1 MHRPGARTTPSLG
14 DVPGVLLDG
23 SPVPTLEEYR
33 RRGGGEAFAAAV
45 AAGEDAVV
53 GVVTDSGLRGRG
65 GGGFPTGRKWTG
77 IRNAGTGRR
86 FAVCNAAEGEPGTFK
101 DRALIRHDPYRVLEG
116 LAIASFAVGA
126 EAAFIATKARYEREA
141 ERLATAITE
150 IAAVGLFADLTINL
164 VLGPDEYLFGEEKA
178 LLEVIEGHDPL
189 PRLLPPYE
197 HGLFATDVQTGWQSV
212 DAPIVGPKG
221 QANPTLVNNVE
232 TLAHVPRIIRD
243 GPDWFRSMGT
253 AESPGTTVATVVG
266 DVVVPF
272 VGEIELGVPLWDL
285 IAEAGGLREGRQVQ
299 AVFSGVANAAVTAD
313 QLDTPVSYEAL
324 TAAGSGLGSAGFIV
338 YDDTACMV
346 EVARELS
353 RFLYVE
359 SCGQCRSCKF
369 GCGEITRTLDTVAA
383 GGATDRDIEVIGA
396 RLLSV
401 TDQTRCYLAAEEQI
415 LISSILRS
423 FPEEFAL
430 HLEGRCSVEPRE
442 IHVPKL
448 VEVGDG
454 IATYDER
461 HAGKLPDWTYAEA

>member
-1 MHRPGARTTPSLG
+1 MA
-14 DVPGVLLDG
+14 GVLLDG
-23 SPVPTLEEYR
+23 DPVLSLDEYR
-33 RRGGGEAFAAAV
+33 NRGGGEAFAAAV
-45 AAGEDAVV
+45 AAGEDAVI
-53 GVVTDSGLRGRG
+53 GVVSDSGLRGRG

-77 IRNAGTGRR
+77 IRDAGPGRR

-101 DRALIRHDPYRVLEG
+101 DRALLRHDPYRVLEG

-126 EAAFIATKARYEREA
+126 ERAYIATKARYEREA
-141 ERLATAITE
+141 ERIANA
-150 IAAVGLFADLTINL
+150 IAACTEAQLFADLTIEL

-212 DAPIVGPKG
+212 DAPTVGPKG
-221 QANPTLVNNVE
+221 QPNPTLVNNVE
-232 TLAHVPRIIRD
+232 TLAHVPRIIRE
-243 GPDWFRSMGT
+243 GADWFRSMGT

-266 DVVVPF
+266 DVAAPF

-285 IAEAGGLREGRQVQ
+285 IAEAGGLRDGRKVQ
-299 AVFSGVANAAVTAD
+299 AVFSGVANAAITAD
-313 QLDTPVSYEAL
+313 RLDAPVSYEGLA
-324 TAAGSGLGSAGFIV
+324 AAGSGLGSAGFVV
-338 YDDTACMV
+338 YDDSACMV

-369 GCGEITRTLDTVAA
+369 GCGEITRRLDGIAEGTGTELDV
-383 GGATDRDIEVIGA
+383 EVIGA

-430 HLEGRCSVEPRE
+430 HLEGRCSVEPRT
-442 IHVPKL
+442 IGVPKL
-448 VEVGDG
+448 VEVADG
-454 IATYDER
+454 VATYDER
-461 HAGKLPDWTYAEA
+461 HASKQPDWTYA